1 MDTSSDSDDDKPLL
15 ARQVPVKKEV
25 EVHAAVKPMDDD
37 SDDDKPLV
45 DRKPFKTYVRKDS
58 LKKNALMADTA
69 SPKRA
74 AQAQA
79 SAPPEKKL
87 KALPSPVV
95 KSEAKKEPLSDNDD
109 DDEDDVPLAQ
119 RKPSITSVK
128 TTLATPPKSKPLP
141 SSTSNANV
149 VNKSLVKV
157 MTIETGSTK
166 RPAQAKPSL
175 VPEKKIKVSWN
186 CSRKLSKKLYSHCV
200 HF

>member
-15 ARQVPVKKEV
+15 ARRVPVQKEM

-79 SAPPEKKL
+79 SALPEKKL
-87 KALPSPVV
+87 KVIRIYFCQTCSKL
-95 KSEAKKEPLSDNDD
+95 LS
-109 DDEDDVPLAQ
+109 
-119 RKPSITSVK
+119 
-128 TTLATPPKSKPLP
+128 
-141 SSTSNANV
+141 
-149 VNKSLVKV
+149 
-157 MTIETGSTK
+157 
-166 RPAQAKPSL
+166 
-175 VPEKKIKVSWN
+175 
-186 CSRKLSKKLYSHCV
+186 
-200 HF
+200 